1 MVQVGLS
8 SVRAP
13 GAAQGRLEEAPRM
26 TTKVRYCVGNV
37 GHPRAAEYALRTLLE
52 MVVSPDCLVPG
63 TDMGER
69 RDDEVLVMYGMAPEG
84 GGVHVFTSGFFN
96 DRYGS
101 IAAMPERPVARIETI
116 PALYRDD
123 RGPADRFYSVR
134 GSGQSAWVDCHVDVV
149 AGAFFMLS
157 RYEETVVR
165 AVDVFDRFPAES
177 SVAYQEGF
185 LQEPVVNQY
194 AEQLL
199 KMLRIAGFTGEQ
211 RRWWGT
217 APWAIA
223 LTHDVDQLHRF
234 PRGRP
239 PVLAIARSLMGEAR
253 VGAPRLVGLLDDYMQ
268 TVTRRKTDEYN
279 CLEEMATWELS
290 VGVHAGYYFLGDSTT
305 GRLSAD
311 YVVSAPDAVAKMKTI
326 ASLGHEIGFH
336 AGFLAYTNAE
346 RFHGELSRL
355 RSAGLTVTG
364 GRQHYLR
371 WQTPTTWR
379 LWEAEGLS
387 YDATLGYSKVA
398 GFRCGTCLPFHP
410 YDIENDREMSISEWP
425 LMFMDATYLSV
436 WSEGTKVLDRLSQ
449 ECQHYGGVLVLLWHN
464 RNWSKLY
471 APVVREYFQKL
482 LGQCVTQGVVVDS
495 ISGLMRLADAT
506 LTSQVH
512 LRTG

>member
-1 MVQVGLS
+1 M
-8 SVRAP
+8 
-13 GAAQGRLEEAPRM
+13 
-26 TTKVRYCVGNV
+26 
-37 GHPRAAEYALRTLLE
+37 
-52 MVVSPDCLVPG
+52 
-63 TDMGER
+63 
-69 RDDEVLVMYGMAPEG
+69 
-84 GGVHVFTSGFFN
+84 
-96 DRYGS
+96 
-101 IAAMPERPVARIETI
+101 
-116 PALYRDD
+116 
-123 RGPADRFYSVR
+123 
-134 GSGQSAWVDCHVDVV
+134 V
-149 AGAFFMLS
+149 AGTFFMLS

-165 AVDVFDRFPAES
+165 SVDRFARFPAEAS
-177 SVAYQEGF
+177 IAYQEGF

-199 KMLRIAGFTGEQ
+199 KMLRIAGFTGLC
-211 RRWWGT
+211 RRWWGS
-217 APWAIA
+217 ARWAIA
-223 LTHDVDQLHRF
+223 LTHDIDELHRF

-326 ASLGHEIGFH
+326 ASLGHEVGFH

-398 GFRCGTCLPFHP
+398 GFRCGTCLPFKP
-410 YDIENDREMSISEWP
+410 YDIENDREMSLWEWP
-425 LMFMDATYLSV
+425 LMFMDATYVMS
-436 WSEGTKVLDRLSQ
+436 WSEGTKVLDRLVQ
-449 ECQHYGGVLVLLWHN
+449 ECHRYGGVLVLLWHN
-464 RNWSKLY
+464 AFWSDLY
-471 APVVREYFQKL
+471 ARPVREHMQKL
-482 LGQCVTQGVVVDS
+482 LVESVAQGVAVNS
-495 ISGLMRLADAT
+495 ITGLTRLSDTT
-506 LTSQVH
+506 LAGQA
-512 LRTG
+512 